1 MKVFRTV
8 KTFNKVID
16 QRRTHDQTKQRIKSV
31 LTLNTRNPARVK
43 IRSEIIKPFPI
54 STLVYFLRIIA
65 ITSVPP
71 LEAPILNKIAEPSAG
86 NKIAKI
92 NSNNGSLVSG

>member
-1 MKVFRTV
+1 M
-8 KTFNKVID
+8 
-16 QRRTHDQTKQRIKSV
+16 
-31 LTLNTRNPARVK
+31 NPARVK

-54 STLVYFLRIIA
+54 STFVYFLRIMA

-86 NKIAKI
+86 NKIANI

>member
-1 MKVFRTV
+1 MIRP
-8 KTFNKVID
+8 NKEY
-16 QRRTHDQTKQRIKSV
+16 SPV